1 MWSALGDQWG
11 ITLGDLDSHWVDID
25 AAQRLTPVDS
35 IRYRMLVV
43 RTIGGTAVVA
53 MADPFDTRGRL
64 HAERCLGLRVV
75 PILATPSAIRRRQE
89 TVYSKAL
96 LDESVDALK
105 LAQPEASAHLV
116 LTKRQRN
123 AAAAGAVAAVVLAII
138 FGGQFFIGV
147 AGFVVALY
155 AVVVIFRTYVMVRGG
170 KFRGVVDVSREDLDA
185 LTDLPIY
192 TILCPLYREAGVL
205 PQLVDACAAFDY
217 PASLLDVKL
226 LLEADD
232 TETLEVVKRLP
243 AAGLLRRH
251 RGAGRG
257 SAHQAEGVQLRP
269 AVRTR

>member
-1 MWSALGDQWG
+1 
-11 ITLGDLDSHWVDID
+11 
-25 AAQRLTPVDS
+25 
-35 IRYRMLVV
+35 MLVV

-192 TILCPLYREAGVL
+192 TILVPALPRSRRAPPAGR
-205 PQLVDACAAFDY
+205 ACRGA
-217 PASLLDVKL
+217 
-226 LLEADD
+226 
-232 TETLEVVKRLP
+232 RLP
-243 AAGLLRRH
+243 SRRC
-251 RGAGRG
+251 
-257 SAHQAEGVQLRP
+257 S
-269 AVRTR
+269 T